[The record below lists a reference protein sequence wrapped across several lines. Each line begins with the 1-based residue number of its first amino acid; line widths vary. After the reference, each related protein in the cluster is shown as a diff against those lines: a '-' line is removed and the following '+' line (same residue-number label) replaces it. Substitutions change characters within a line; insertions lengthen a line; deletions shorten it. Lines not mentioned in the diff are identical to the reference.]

1 MEAEYC
7 LPSPL
12 YRTSQ
17 CGDVL
22 GGVREVWK
30 KEKLY
35 ETLMNKQRRQQ
46 LYDATA
52 ALDDAIAVIQDVQ
65 AEEDDAFN
73 NLSEGLQ
80 CSRTGEA
87 MQDAIDVLDGFVDE
101 IEAVKTKIEKFA
113 ENKN

>member
-1 MEAEYC
+1 
-7 LPSPL
+7 
-12 YRTSQ
+12 
-17 CGDVL
+17 
-22 GGVREVWK
+22 
-30 KEKLY
+30 
-35 ETLMNKQRRQQ
+35 MNKQRRQQ

-52 ALDDAIAVIQDVQ
+52 ALDEAVAVIQEVQ

-87 MQDAIDVLDGFVDE
+87 MQDAIDILDSFVDG
-101 IEAVKTKIEKFA
+101 IEAVKSKIEKFA